1 MTNCIYRI
9 ECLNPEIK
17 DFYIGSTGDLKE
29 RIANHKCCC
38 NNINRPEYNYKLY
51 KFIRNHGGWDNW
63 RIDIELLTTGYDKEI
78 RIEMEQNYIDCIK
91 PQLNSKNAKTDRKE
105 YTKQYKVDNME
116 KIKEQNKQYYLD
128 NKDKIREH
136 AKQYRLNNK
145 EKAKQYKVDNMEKLK
160 EQNKQYRLDNI
171 EKIRVKRSVK
181 SKCPDCG
188 KEMLKNGISS
198 HIRLNRCK
206 GKETPSLINLAD
218 ICPPKMVE

>member
-9 ECLNPEIK
+9 ECLDKEIK
-17 DFYIGSTGDLKE
+17 DIYIGSTGDLKE

-63 RIDIELLTTGYDKEI
+63 RVDIELLTTGYDKEI
-78 RIEMEQNYIDCIK
+78 RLEMEQNYIDCIK

-116 KIKEQNKQYYLD
+116 KIKEQNKQYELD
-128 NKDKIREH
+128 NK
-136 AKQYRLNNK
+136 
-145 EKAKQYKVDNMEKLK
+145 
-160 EQNKQYRLDNI
+160 

-188 KEMLKNGISS
+188 IEMLKYNISR

-206 GKETPSLINLAD
+206 GKETPSLINLGD
-218 ICPPKMVE
+218 ICPPKMLE